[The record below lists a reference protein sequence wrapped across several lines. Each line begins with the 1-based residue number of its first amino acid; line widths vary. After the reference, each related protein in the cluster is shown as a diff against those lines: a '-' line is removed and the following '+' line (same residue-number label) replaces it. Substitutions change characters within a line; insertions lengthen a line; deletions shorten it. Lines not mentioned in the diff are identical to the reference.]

1 MTTEMTM
8 LTLAVALLVVLIFVQ
23 AGGQFQSQGKNLAG
37 NRDNLGPPS
46 AWEGRTRR
54 ALYNHIE
61 GLAMFAPLALIA
73 AVSGISNGVTVLAAE
88 IFLGARV
95 AHAICYLFGFPA
107 LRSLSFGASLIAII
121 MMFLA
126 LFGIIG

>member
-1 MTTEMTM
+1 VTTEMTM
-8 LTLAVALLVVLIFVQ
+8 LALAVALLVVLIFVQ
-23 AGGQFQSQGKNLAG
+23 AAGQIKSQGKALAG

-46 AWEGRTRR
+46 VWEGRTRR

-61 GLAMFAPLALIA
+61 GLAMFAPLVLIA
-73 AVSGISNGVTVLAAE
+73 AVSGISNAMTVLAAQ
-88 IFLGARV
+88 IFLGARA

-107 LRSLSFGASLIAII
+107 LRSLSFLASIIAVI

-126 LFGIIG
+126 LFGIVR